1 MKTLIFVCC
10 FVMNTLSIHSNVAD
24 THIGAWLS
32 LGSVTIT
39 KAVNNA
45 GIEVKVP
52 ADNFKKLKITA
63 KNAPFIITKLTV
75 TYDTGVPQI
84 IESHYTIAKN
94 GESPMIDL
102 DGTGRTIKRIDF
114 FTENKDLAKENAE
127 VTFFVR
133 K

>member
-1 MKTLIFVCC
+1 
-10 FVMNTLSIHSNVAD
+10 MNTLSIHSDVAGN
-24 THIGAWLS
+24 HFGAWIN
-32 LGSVTIT
+32 LGSVNLT
-39 KAVNNA
+39 KTDKNA

-63 KNAPFIITKLTV
+63 RNAPFIITKLTV
-75 TYDTGVPQI
+75 TYDTGEPQI
-84 IESHYTIAKN
+84 IVSHYSIAKN
-94 GESPMIDL
+94 GESPIIDL

-127 VTFFVR
+127 ITFFVR